1 MPITKGSMDHVNKVP
16 GIQPL
21 GMLVVI
27 IQISC
32 ELILLFSERGIGAMA
47 HTFFMKPGGREALAN
62 DMAVFLPR

>member
-1 MPITKGSMDHVNKVP
+1 MPVTKGSMDHVNKVP

-32 ELILLFSERGIGAMA
+32 ELMLFSERGTGAMA
-47 HTFFMKPGGREALAN
+47 RTSFIKPGGRDALAN
-62 DMAVFLPR
+62 DRAVFLPR